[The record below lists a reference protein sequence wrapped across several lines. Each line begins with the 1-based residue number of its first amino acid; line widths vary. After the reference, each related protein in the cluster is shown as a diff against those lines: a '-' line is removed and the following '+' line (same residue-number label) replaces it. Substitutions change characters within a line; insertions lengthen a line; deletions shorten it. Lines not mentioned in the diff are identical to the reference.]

1 MYHAF
6 SALLHC
12 FLRYLSPSSAEVP
25 GVKITFYYDV
35 CSQWSYF
42 ADLTLDRLREKYGKD
57 LNVEWRI
64 AMVKDGEPVGYTAEA
79 LGWMYRR
86 SESITGIAVTSGWIR
101 GNDRSLYANLAV
113 AAARRLGHDVRR
125 QVAEA
130 ILLRGEP
137 LGSHAGAVA
146 EVSQLTGVQPAE
158 LETTMRAVEP
168 DVRLSTKEFRALPV
182 TVVPTFLIRNEI
194 GDTALLS
201 GLYEFETLDQVVAE
215 MFRAERGYA
224 AFGEANAPIPT

>member
-1 MYHAF
+1 
-6 SALLHC
+6 
-12 FLRYLSPSSAEVP
+12 
-25 GVKITFYYDV
+25 VKITFYYDV

-42 ADLTLDRLREKYGKD
+42 ADLTLDGLRERYGKD
-57 LNVEWRI
+57 LDVEWRI
-64 AMVKDGEPVGYTAEA
+64 AMVKDGEEIGYTQEA

-86 SESITGIAVTSGWIR
+86 SESIAGIAVTSRWIA
-101 GNDRSLYANLAV
+101 GNDRTLYANLAV
-113 AAARRLGHDVRR
+113 AAAQRLGHNVRR

-137 LGSHAGAVA
+137 LGSQAGAVA
-146 EVSQLTGVQPAE
+146 AVSQLTVVSPAE
-158 LETTMRAVEP
+158 LEATMRVVEP
-168 DVRLSTKEFRALPV
+168 DVRASTKEFRALPV

-224 AFGEANAPIPT
+224 AFGEANAPAPA

>member
-1 MYHAF
+1 
-6 SALLHC
+6 
-12 FLRYLSPSSAEVP
+12 
-25 GVKITFYYDV
+25 VKIIFYYDV

-42 ADLTLDRLREKYGKD
+42 GDLTLDRLRENYGAD

-64 AMVKDGEPVGYTAEA
+64 AMVKDGEPIGYTPEA

-86 SESITGIAVTSGWIR
+86 SESISGIAVTSSWIR
-101 GNDRSLYANLAV
+101 GNDRTLYANLAV
-113 AAARRLGHDVRR
+113 AAAQRLGHDVRR

-130 ILLRGEP
+130 TLLRGEP
-137 LGSHAGAVA
+137 LGSQARAVDA
-146 EVSQLTGVQPAE
+146 VSKLIAVQPAE
-158 LETTMRAVEP
+158 LETAMRAVEP
-168 DVRLSTKEFRALPV
+168 DVRRSTKEFRALPV

-201 GLYEFETLDQVVAE
+201 GLYEFETLDHVIAE

-224 AFGEANAPIPT
+224 AFGEANAPVPT